1 MTYNLHRNREIAWH
15 QGSENLNCCFNHAGA
30 PYLHERDIGL
40 FQANDKHTCQ
50 WFHVSG
56 DKESLLHKELQAY
69 GMEWGHRL
77 YNREGKTFLIGAA
90 TIIMPYNYQNIV
102 QHFRNKTEDIGLEN
116 FYASDMY
123 LLDGEIPM
131 HKFKTNPEQLEMML
145 DQYWK
150 QDPFSI
156 LSCLIKTATPI
167 E

>member
-15 QGSENLNCCFNHAGA
+15 QGSENLNCCFNQAGN

-90 TIIMPYNYQNIV
+90 TIIMPYNY
-102 QHFRNKTEDIGLEN
+102 
-116 FYASDMY
+116 
-123 LLDGEIPM
+123 
-131 HKFKTNPEQLEMML
+131 
-145 DQYWK
+145 
-150 QDPFSI
+150 
-156 LSCLIKTATPI
+156 
-167 E
+167 